1 MTEKSERLT
10 ILSEAEESAVYG
22 LPDFD
27 DGQRQQ
33 YLSFSEHEL
42 GLVMSRP
49 SLHAQVHCALQIG
62 YFKAKHA
69 FFSFSWE
76 ETEDDHVFILTR
88 YFNGQA
94 FTAQPVTRH
103 EYYMQRTT
111 IVGLFGYRFWSAEFL
126 PLLAERAEQVM
137 HRDVTPGFIVA
148 ELVAFLHEQKIVRPG
163 LTTLQTLISETLT
176 TERTRLSDL
185 LDELLDEPAKEA
197 LQQLLVREDT
207 LSGLAALKQDAKNF
221 GYRQMVSERKKRTLL
236 EPLYRTAKAMLPI
249 LSISR
254 QNMNYY
260 ASLANF
266 YTIYDLRRL
275 RPKQTYLYLLC
286 FAWQRYRQ
294 LTDNLM
300 DAMDYHMKQLENE
313 TKIRAKKRFFLL
325 QSNRRQESPDVGR
338 LLLMYVDDGLTD
350 TTPFGSIRESAFA
363 IMPKDELRLTGQRL
377 CGAPVNK
384 LELRWQIV
392 EELAERARHHLRPL
406 YVTLDFS
413 STAPDNPWLAALAW
427 MKGVFS
433 KQQRLAQRPLSEG
446 PAATIPKR
454 LRPYL

>member
-49 SLHAQVHCALQIG
+49 SPHAQVHCALQIG

-94 FTAQPVTRH
+94 FAAQPVTRH
-103 EYYMQRTT
+103 EYYMQRTM

-126 PLLAERAEQVM
+126 PLLAERAGQVM

-275 RPKQTYLYLLC
+275 RPKQTYLYIDTAL
-286 FAWQRYRQ
+286 
-294 LTDNLM
+294 
-300 DAMDYHMKQLENE
+300 HPSESKPS
-313 TKIRAKKRFFLL
+313 
-325 QSNRRQESPDVGR
+325 QSCANICIGGGNT
-338 LLLMYVDDGLTD
+338 L
-350 TTPFGSIRESAFA
+350 
-363 IMPKDELRLTGQRL
+363 
-377 CGAPVNK
+377 
-384 LELRWQIV
+384 W
-392 EELAERARHHLRPL
+392 
-406 YVTLDFS
+406 VTLGDVL
-413 STAPDNPWLAALAW
+413 NRQI
-427 MKGVFS
+427 KGDG
-433 KQQRLAQRPLSEG
+433 EH
-446 PAATIPKR
+446 
-454 LRPYL
+454 